1 MNFQRNV
8 TWCRFQ
14 RPLPLIHYYTKGQI
28 TLAAQTKL
36 LMSRKIPQINYSFM
50 NRVIIE
56 SRSYIP
62 CLLHNFISMREFLS
76 IIR

>member
-28 TLAAQTKL
+28 TLAAQTL

-56 SRSYIP
+56 SRSYIL
-62 CLLHNFISMREFLS
+62 CLLHNFISMCEFLL